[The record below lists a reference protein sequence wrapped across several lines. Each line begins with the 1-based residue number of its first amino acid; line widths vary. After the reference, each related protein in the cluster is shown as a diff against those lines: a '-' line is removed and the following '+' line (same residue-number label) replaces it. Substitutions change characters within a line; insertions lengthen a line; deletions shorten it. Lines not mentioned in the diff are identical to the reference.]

1 MKIYNQN
8 AFLSGLFCA
17 CALPLFALGI
27 LDVGPGQ
34 WLLTIVISGR
44 LLYIGLS
51 KEGNRRNQFLTKHH
65 DAAAEALFGKHHR
78 WKTNLPLV
86 VIAVFFVIALF
97 LRFCTNVILPIGV
110 AVTFVLALLISTAY
124 SVGLYRKITEYI
136 DANYT
141 EDSND

>member
-1 MKIYNQN
+1 MKIYDQG
-8 AFLSGLFCA
+8 ALLSGLFA
-17 CALPLFALGI
+17 LCALLLFAFNVLEARPGTWI
-27 LDVGPGQ
+27 L
-34 WLLTIVISGR
+34 LLVIAGR
-44 LLYIGLS
+44 AFYVALS
-51 KEGNRRNQFLTKHH
+51 KEGHRRNQFLTKHH
-65 DAAAEALFGKHHR
+65 DAAAEALFGKYHR

-86 VIAVFFVIALF
+86 VLAVFFVIALF